1 MTQRNDE
8 LDTQFVVFDFDGT
21 LIENPTKMEEYVE
34 AGVFS
39 WELFMKDS
47 LNRKVIEPVYDRMQE
62 YQSMGY
68 NCIIVTARP
77 ECEEL
82 EQYMIRELMARSLGE
97 DMLVQRC
104 MELFDAEQA
113 DLDYTLA
120 GMADVADDE
129 QLYEAQRT
137 VVHKHHAF
145 YRKAV
150 IEDLEN
156 LYGKGCI
163 HAAFDD
169 QSQNLNVFKE
179 HGIKTFLVANSN
191 FTTY

>member
-1 MTQRNDE
+1 MMQRNDE

-21 LIENPTKMEEYVE
+21 LIENPSKMEDYVE

-47 LNRKVIEPVYDRMQE
+47 LNRETIKAVHDKMQA
-62 YQSMGY
+62 YQWMGY

-77 ECEEL
+77 ETEEL

-104 MELFDAEQA
+104 PELFEAEQA
-113 DLDYTLA
+113 DLEYTLA

-129 QLYEAQRT
+129 QLYDAQRA
-137 VVHKHHAF
+137 VVHRHHAI

-169 QSQNLNVFKE
+169 QTQNLNVFKE
-179 HGIKTFLVANSN
+179 HGIITFLVSNSN